1 MKILD
6 IINDTIIPYFP
17 DEDADLIRFF
27 PERKF
32 NIKKRRWE
40 IPVSFFDKALK
51 IFKGYELSED
61 LQQWLKVKA
70 IVPTVAA
77 LLSAVDT
84 NQPLPCGLFLHRH
97 QKEGIAWL
105 LRRKA
110 AILSD
115 DMGLGKTIT
124 ALMAAKAYQTLIP
137 DIKIIVVCP
146 VSLKKNWLVESEKV
160 GVTIETHSWAKIP
173 KSVKNKNG
181 DRLNYLLI
189 ADESH
194 YAQSRKSQRTK
205 QITELAHNVNC
216 IACYL
221 LTGTPMKNGRPSNL
235 LPLLSIIRHPIA
247 SNETQF
253 LKRYCDAKWKA
264 LGKKKIWDES
274 GADNLKELA
283 DLISDRLLRR
293 MKAEVLDL
301 PPKVRILQEI
311 QLDPIIEK
319 ACLTEINEVMSD
331 FWERVKT
338 NQVSEDAAAM
348 VQLGVIRRI
357 SSKYKSEH
365 IFKMIEELTEQ
376 GQQVV
381 IFTEFVETVNMIS
394 DFLTIS
400 FTPHVTLTGA
410 TKDRQAVVDDFQS
423 GKAKVFVGTSKA
435 GGVGIT
441 LTKSSNVILIDRP
454 WTPGDTE
461 QAEDRCYRIGQ
472 KESVFCYWIQW
483 GEIDKGID
491 DLLQNKQANISIVL
505 KGKTASIKASNLNDF
520 AKQVV
525 QAYRF

>member
-1 MKILD
+1 
-6 IINDTIIPYFP
+6 
-17 DEDADLIRFF
+17 
-27 PERKF
+27 
-32 NIKKRRWE
+32 
-40 IPVSFFDKALK
+40 
-51 IFKGYELSED
+51 
-61 LQQWLKVKA
+61 
-70 IVPTVAA
+70 
-77 LLSAVDT
+77 
-84 NQPLPCGLFLHRH
+84 
-97 QKEGIAWL
+97 
-105 LRRKA
+105 
-110 AILSD
+110 
-115 DMGLGKTIT
+115 
-124 ALMAAKAYQTLIP
+124 
-137 DIKIIVVCP
+137 
-146 VSLKKNWLVESEKV
+146 
-160 GVTIETHSWAKIP
+160 
-173 KSVKNKNG
+173 
-181 DRLNYLLI
+181 
-189 ADESH
+189 
-194 YAQSRKSQRTK
+194 
-205 QITELAHNVNC
+205 
-216 IACYL
+216 
-221 LTGTPMKNGRPSNL
+221 MKNGRPSNL

-253 LKRYCDAKWKA
+253 LKRYCGAKWKA
-264 LGKKKIWDES
+264 LGNKKIWDES
-274 GADNLKELA
+274 GAENLKELA
-283 DLISDRLLRR
+283 DLIGDRLLRR
-293 MKAEVLDL
+293 MKTEVLDL
-301 PPKVRILQEI
+301 PPKVRILQDI
-311 QLDPIIEK
+311 QFDPIIEK
-319 ACLTEINEVMSD
+319 ACLTEINEVMAD

-400 FTPHVTLTGA
+400 FVPHVTLTGA
-410 TKDRQAVVDDFQS
+410 TKDRQAVVDNFQS

-441 LTKSSNVILIDRP
+441 LTKASNVILIDRP

-520 AKQVV
+520 ARQVV